1 MKISN
6 SLIFKSIYLSDK
18 IVFRIQK
25 WNCEKIVESK
35 RKAVNY
41 RKTNFMRDK
50 IWYSFPVQLFLLHLR
65 KNLGL
70 VLIWVVLLGVI
81 LEHFGVMLG
90 IPFLFLDPEYLHQVS
105 WVSFFLMGVGFAV
118 LTMAFHMSTYIMDGR
133 HFQFLAVLNRPFIH
147 YCVNNG
153 IVPLIFYLI
162 YILRFVSFQLGND
175 LSNNWEV
182 LYYFLGFMG
191 GSVITYALIFG
202 YFAFTNKDFFI
213 LFAGTVDKR
222 LRKVRLTRANV
233 ISQYKELK
241 TQNYKVLY
249 YLDLHLKPEKV
260 RPDISRF
267 EGTKLLRVFD
277 QNHLNLFIIQVVLI
291 LFVLFLGFFK
301 ENQYLQLPAAM
312 SATLLFAILVMLVG
326 AVSFWLRRWASFAV
340 VAFLVLANYFSNF
353 NFLNRPHEAYGL
365 DYSVPPVTYSLAHMD
380 SLLTPELVKEDKKN
394 IEQILTNWKSKF
406 PNESKPKMVMIAS
419 SGGGQRSALWTV
431 KVLQSMYAIDEGEVL
446 KHAELFTGASGG
458 VIGEAFFRELY
469 LRSLTDTT
477 INLLDEKYLDQI
489 SADNLNPIIFTLLV
503 NDLLIRNQ
511 NFHYNGRKYL
521 KDRGFAFENQLNEN
535 TVGILDKPISAYMQ
549 PEFSGRI
556 PLLPVTTLITND
568 GRKLVISPHSMSFFG
583 TSMLGKFG
591 MDEKKQSIDFLRF
604 FQNHD
609 SKNLRFLTALRMSA
623 TFPFITPNVELPSNP
638 SMETMD
644 TGLSDNFGI
653 QDALRFMYVFQSWIK
668 ENTGGV
674 VLVTIRDSEKITE
687 IAPSFPPRIFEKV
700 FTPLKNI
707 YANWDNVQTIQNE
720 VLFNYMVESMP
731 FDLEKIEFEYAPEKV
746 QVEELTESQETMQR
760 ASLNWRLTA
769 REKKSILESVYT
781 LKNQRSLQRLKELFT
796 RTQIDA
802 ADSTEVENVISQ

>member
-1 MKISN
+1 M
-6 SLIFKSIYLSDK
+6 SDN
-18 IVFRIQK
+18 ILFINQN
-25 WNCEKIVESK
+25 WIHEKIVESK

-41 RKTNFMRDK
+41 RKTNTMRDK
-50 IWYSFPVQLFLLHLR
+50 IWYSFPVQLLLLHLR
-65 KNLGL
+65 KNLSL
-70 VLIWVVLLGVI
+70 VLIWILLMGVI
-81 LEHFGVMLG
+81 LEYFGVMLG

-105 WVSFFLMGVGFAV
+105 WVSFFLMGIGFAV

-133 HFQFLAVLNRPFIH
+133 HFPFLAIVNKPFIH

-153 IVPLIFYLI
+153 IIPFIFYVV
-162 YILRFVSFQLGND
+162 YILRFIDFQLGNNLAND
-175 LSNNWEV
+175 WEV
-182 LYYFLGFMG
+182 LYYFFGFLA
-191 GSVITYALIFG
+191 GSVVTYAVIFG

-241 TQNYKVLY
+241 TQKYKVLY
-249 YLDLHLKPEKV
+249 YLNLNLRPEKV

-277 QNHLNLFIIQVVLI
+277 QNHLNLFVIQVFLI

-301 ENQYLQLPAAM
+301 ENPFLQLPAAM

-326 AVSFWLRRWASFAV
+326 AVSFWLRRWATFAV
-340 VAFLVLANYFSNF
+340 FSFIILANYFSNF

-380 SLLTPELVKEDKKN
+380 SLLSPELVKKDRENVLN
-394 IEQILTNWKSKF
+394 ILNNWKAKF
-406 PNESKPKMVMIAS
+406 PNERKPKMVMVAS

-431 KVLQSMYAIDEGEVL
+431 KVLQSMYGIDEGEVL
-446 KHAELFTGASGG
+446 KHTELFTGASGG
-458 VIGEAFFRELY
+458 VIGEAFFREVY
-469 LRSLTDTT
+469 LRSLTDPSV
-477 INLLDEKYLDQI
+477 NPLDEKYLDQI

-511 NFHYNGRKYL
+511 NFHYNGHKYL
-521 KDRGFAFENQLNEN
+521 KDRGYAFENQLNQN
-535 TVGILDKPISAYMQ
+535 TEGILDKPISAYAE
-549 PEFSGRI
+549 PEFSGSI

-583 TSMLGKFG
+583 TSMLGKLG

-604 FQNHD
+604 FQEHD
-609 SKNLRFLTALRMSA
+609 SENLRFLTALRMSA
-623 TFPFITPNVELPSNP
+623 TFPFITPNIELPSNP
-638 SMETMD
+638 VMETMD

-731 FDLEKIEFEYAPEKV
+731 FNLEKIEFEYAPEKV

-781 LKNQRSLQRLKELFT
+781 LKNQSSLKRLKELFT
-796 RTQIDA
+796 RNPIEL
-802 ADSTEVENVISQ
+802 ADSVAVEELPSQ